1 MEYILLDLIKH
12 AEMLPPEQ
20 QEKQMK
26 HILHLTEMIDI
37 IMSGPIEAS
46 ENTEI
51 EPLEELR
58 RMTNAKKE
66 EKKNNNTII
75 ETLMRTVK
83 LNYAKKKLQQYK
95 FK

>member
-1 MEYILLDLIKH
+1 MLDLIKH

-37 IMSGPIEAS
+37 IVSGPIQAS
-46 ENTEI
+46 ENTDI
-51 EPLEELR
+51 EPSEELR

-66 EKKNNNTII
+66 EITNNNTII
-75 ETLMRTVK
+75 EQLMRTVK
-83 LNYAKKKLQQYK
+83 LNYTKKKLQEYK